1 VDLLTRLKVVNW
13 GEIKMRKLL
22 LALVC
27 LQLLPNLS
35 WADWSDCQTVTAVSN
50 YIAYSNTVALAL
62 YPGIPGCNSD
72 VPGGVMFRVG
82 QMNVS
87 SDSLKSLLASSFAA
101 HLAGKRVMIFFD
113 PSTQYCFANAISLSG
128 YGGQCP

>member
-1 VDLLTRLKVVNW
+1 
-13 GEIKMRKLL
+13 MRKSILVLL
-22 LALVC
+22 MLTM
-27 LQLLPNLS
+27 LPVAS

-82 QMNVS
+82 QMNVN
-87 SDSLKSLLASSFAA
+87 SDSLKTLLASSFAA
-101 HLAGKRVMIFFD
+101 HLAGKRVMIFYD
-113 PSTQYCFANAISLSG
+113 PSTQYCFANVVSVSG
-128 YGGQCP
+128 YAGQCP